1 MEPLEHGSYTLLES
15 CEECRAK
22 WVESGLVKAMK
33 DVKWHLV
40 RRRQDVADLV
50 YIYIYIFC
58 VIWHSTVYVIF
69 IEALSPT
76 NVCLYRDF
84 HCI

>member
-1 MEPLEHGSYTLLES
+1 MEPLEHGSYTLSES

-50 YIYIYIFC
+50 YIYIHFLCYLAFYCVCYI
-58 VIWHSTVYVIF
+58 
-69 IEALSPT
+69 
-76 NVCLYRDF
+76 YRGF
-84 HCI
+84 VSHQ

>member
-1 MEPLEHGSYTLLES
+1 MEPLEHGSYTLSES

-50 YIYIYIFC
+50 YTFFVLFGILLC
-58 VIWHSTVYVIF
+58 M
-69 IEALSPT
+69 
-76 NVCLYRDF
+76 LYL
-84 HCI
+84 